1 MSLKTRSGVKKR
13 LKVTGSGKI
22 KLGKACKR
30 HLLSN
35 KSSKAKGRNKYGLI
49 VSDAEVKKIKRQ
61 IPHSL
66 RG

>member
-1 MSLKTRSGVKKR
+1 MTLKTRSGVKKR

-22 KLGKACKR
+22 KLGQAWKR
-30 HLLSN
+30 HLLSD
-35 KSSKAKGRNKYGLI
+35 KSKKAKGRNKYGLI
-49 VSDAEVKKIKRQ
+49 VADAEVKRIKRQ

>member
-1 MSLKTRSGVKKR
+1 MLKTRSGVKKR
-13 LKVTGSGKI
+13 LKVTGTGKI

-49 VSDAEVKKIKRQ
+49 VGTYDKKT
-61 IPHSL
+61 S
-66 RG
+66 